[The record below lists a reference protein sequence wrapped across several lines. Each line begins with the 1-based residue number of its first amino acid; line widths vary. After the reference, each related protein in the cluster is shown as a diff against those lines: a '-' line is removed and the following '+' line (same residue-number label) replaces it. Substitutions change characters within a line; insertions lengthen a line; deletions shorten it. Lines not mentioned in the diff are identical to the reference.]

1 MTKRELPKHV
11 YRQRN
16 GIYFQ
21 RRGWASRKFEN
32 EFGAPEFWK
41 EYADILAL
49 KDRPRVI
56 TSRSFTTLIKSY
68 RASPRYRNLK
78 PRTGLDYDKH
88 LDFFASIMGDRNPA
102 KMQRKDVIRLRDA
115 NAEKAYFA
123 NYSLRILRVLM
134 EHCVDLGWRDS
145 NPARGVPELKTVKKE
160 REPWPRDLLGD
171 YRDACA
177 LGTRER
183 LVMELCVGTG
193 QRIGDVLEMR
203 WSDIQDGGFVVRQ
216 NKTGKELWV
225 PILPELQTALDAAS
239 RHSVFLLTNEQG
251 TNRWSYRGAS
261 AAVRLVRD
269 RIGALKYDIH
279 SWRCNA
285 ACELVEAGCGDD
297 LVASVTGQSPAMVLH
312 YTKKVRQKIRAIQAQ
327 QKRSANSLSD
337 AARTD

>member
-1 MTKRELPKHV
+1 MAKRELPKHV

-21 RRGWASRKFEN
+21 RRGWPSQKFEN
-32 EFGAPEFWK
+32 EFGTPEFWR
-41 EYADILAL
+41 EYAEILSQKDAPRRVVARNFGAL
-49 KDRPRVI
+49 ID
-56 TSRSFTTLIKSY
+56 SY
-68 RASPRYRNLK
+68 RKSPRYRNLK

-88 LDFFASIMGDRNPA
+88 LDFFREIMGETSPA

-115 NAEKAYFA
+115 NADKAYFA
-123 NYSLRILRVLM
+123 NYSLRVLRILM
-134 EHCVDLGWRDS
+134 EHCVDLGWRDT

-160 REPWPRDLLGD
+160 REPWPSELL
-171 YRDACA
+171 DAFRNACD

-203 WSDIQDGGFVVRQ
+203 WSDIQDGGFVARQ

-225 PILPELQTALDAAS
+225 PILPELQAALNVAS
-239 RHSVFLLTNEQG
+239 RHSVYILTNERG

-261 AAVRLVRD
+261 AAIRKVRE
-269 RIGALKYDIH
+269 RIGALDFDIH
-279 SWRCNA
+279 SWRYNA

-312 YTKKVRQKIRAIQAQ
+312 YTKKVRQKVRALKAQ
-327 QKRSANSLSD
+327 QKRAQNSK
-337 AARTD
+337 AP